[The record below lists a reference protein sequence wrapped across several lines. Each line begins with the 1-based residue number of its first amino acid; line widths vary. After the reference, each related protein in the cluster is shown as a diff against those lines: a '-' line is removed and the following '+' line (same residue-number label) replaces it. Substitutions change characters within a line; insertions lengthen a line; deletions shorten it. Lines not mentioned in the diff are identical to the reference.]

1 MALDPSFI
9 LYFSISIV
17 PSRNILQL
25 CQIMSWN
32 SSTAKL
38 SLLITKLRKKVMLKA
53 LYWCCITH
61 LLPFLRSGSEIIIL
75 FQMKK
80 ELLLCAA
87 FCLESWYFLFRWGF
101 SFKFFKIFK
110 CCMLI
115 LMMEMNWKSF
125 LDWLSLTIMGSQLTQ
140 N

>member
-1 MALDPSFI
+1 L
-9 LYFSISIV
+9 LY
-17 PSRNILQL
+17 
-25 CQIMSWN
+25 
-32 SSTAKL
+32 
-38 SLLITKLRKKVMLKA
+38 
-53 LYWCCITH
+53 
-61 LLPFLRSGSEIIIL
+61 
-75 FQMKK
+75 
-80 ELLLCAA
+80 AA

-101 SFKFFKIFK
+101 LFKFFKIFK